1 MTNRRYM
8 ALVTVSGLGNID
20 RSGTEDSSMTKP
32 QAPLILA
39 TLSLLAVTPAAMAA
53 PGWSTL
59 ESKSPEDASSQIGG
73 ALVVGDAALILRC
86 RGQNAEAADSTK
98 DTYLGDDMLT
108 IRESIPTGRAS
119 KYGVH
124 RRIALQPLRQSR

>member
-39 TLSLLAVTPAAMAA
+39 TLSLL
-53 PGWSTL
+53 GWSTL